1 MNKEVTKCI
10 ATIDY
15 FDQTLIVLSATS
27 TGLLAS
33 VIGASV
39 GVVSTSFSFAFSL
52 TVENVKRNK
61 IKKYEIKR
69 KEIIILLLT
78 RVILNSI
85 VSTISKSL
93 INSKISHE
101 NLSIKSQL

>member
-1 MNKEVTKCI
+1 MYCYHWLFWLDFNCFIRNKHC
-10 ATIDY
+10 
-15 FDQTLIVLSATS
+15 
-27 TGLLAS
+27 LLAC
-33 VIGASV
+33 VIEASL

-78 RVILNSI
+78 RGILNSI
-85 VSTISKSL
+85 VSTISKSV

>member
-10 ATIDY
+10 ATIDD

-78 RVILNSI
+78 RGILNSI
-85 VSTISKSL
+85 VSTISKSV

>member
-15 FDQTLIVLSATS
+15 SDQTLIVLSATS

-78 RVILNSI
+78 RGISNSI

-93 INSKISHE
+93 MNSKISHE
-101 NLSIKSQL
+101 NLNIKSQL

>member
-1 MNKEVTKCI
+1 M
-10 ATIDY
+10 
-15 FDQTLIVLSATS
+15 
-27 TGLLAS
+27 
-33 VIGASV
+33 
-39 GVVSTSFSFAFSL
+39 
-52 TVENVKRNK
+52 KRNK

-78 RVILNSI
+78 RGILNSI